1 MAPNSASSS
10 THFETQ
16 DSFCITRGILRR
28 TWMEV
33 SVTYCPYSS
42 INTVMAS
49 FSSLIFWYIDLLP
62 YCAMFLRQ
70 TIWMGVSVLYEAGE
84 YSKERVINKNSIY
97 SAWCVCV
104 RWFCIDDI
112 YLILP
117 GDLKLRHHERAWS
130 EHFYH
135 CANQPSFVLPW
146 CIGVLRIYAGIVTTA
161 TFKLTNLCT
170 YLYFIITWTLSSIV
184 HLRYTATSKW
194 KFKTLII

>member
-16 DSFCITRGILRR
+16 DSFCITRGISRR

-33 SVTYCPYSS
+33 SVTYCHYSS

-49 FSSLIFWYIDLLP
+49 FSSLIFWYIDLFP
-62 YCAMFLRQ
+62 YCARFLRQ

-84 YSKERVINKNSIY
+84 YSKERVINKNPIY
-97 SAWCVCV
+97 SSWCVCV

-130 EHFYH
+130 EDFYH
-135 CANQPSFVLPW
+135 CANQPSFVPPW
-146 CIGVLRIYAGIVTTA
+146 CIAYICRHCHYSHV
-161 TFKLTNLCT
+161 
-170 YLYFIITWTLSSIV
+170 
-184 HLRYTATSKW
+184 
-194 KFKTLII
+194 